1 MMKNTMKN
9 KRNIL
14 VIGGLGFIGWHVSQE
29 FLERGHYVN
38 IYDKE
43 IMMSE
48 ERIALANNYP
58 ALTVLDN
65 CYTQDFPSKDP
76 AIVYHDDG
84 MYTEH
89 VNAILHFGEFARVEQ
104 SMFKEN
110 IQDVIDTNVAGTA
123 NVFNFLTSYENVSK
137 APLLFYAGSSSRFS
151 SKHAIDES
159 LYAFTK
165 AQNAEFAKNLSKWFG
180 YKTCVLYFYNV
191 FGESRVK
198 TLGSMQTVI
207 DAFFDAWSRYRKIKV
222 YGGEQSRVFTHVDDV
237 ARNVVDLVES
247 AIDGNAIES
256 EYHMVSKRSKSIKIK
271 ELARMFY
278 DDDMIE
284 YLPQRT
290 GCRNKSVI
298 TGNTYGH
305 YPKTVQDYVKE
316 RIIERA

>member
-1 MMKNTMKN
+1 
-9 KRNIL
+9 
-14 VIGGLGFIGWHVSQE
+14 
-29 FLERGHYVN
+29 
-38 IYDKE
+38 
-43 IMMSE
+43 
-48 ERIALANNYP
+48 
-58 ALTVLDN
+58 
-65 CYTQDFPSKDP
+65 
-76 AIVYHDDG
+76 
-84 MYTEH
+84 
-89 VNAILHFGEFARVEQ
+89 
-104 SMFKEN
+104 
-110 IQDVIDTNVAGTA
+110 
-123 NVFNFLTSYENVSK
+123 
-137 APLLFYAGSSSRFS
+137 
-151 SKHAIDES
+151 
-159 LYAFTK
+159 
-165 AQNAEFAKNLSKWFG
+165 
-180 YKTCVLYFYNV
+180 
-191 FGESRVK
+191 
-198 TLGSMQTVI
+198 MQTVI

-271 ELARMFY
+271 DLARMFY